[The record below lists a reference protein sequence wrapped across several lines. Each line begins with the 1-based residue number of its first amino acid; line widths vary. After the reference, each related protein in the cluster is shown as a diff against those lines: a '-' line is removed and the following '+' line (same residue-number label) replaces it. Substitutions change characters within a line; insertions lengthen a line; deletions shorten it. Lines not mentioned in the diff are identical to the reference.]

1 MIGIRLSAAVRV
13 HYLRH
18 LFGQSIHVL
27 DSLAPGHAVSTITST
42 SNVLQIGIS
51 EKLGVF
57 VEYSALIVSAL
68 VVAFTFN
75 WELALVTSA
84 GIMAVVLCVGILF
97 PLTVKGQA
105 RQARSETEAAA
116 IASEAFGGI
125 RMIMASGAE
134 QHTAEKYGALVDET
148 KRHARST
155 SPITSF
161 QFAIT
166 VSFNFLSIET
176 QAPTNCCSFSVSLV
190 PLVSLSG
197 MAVGPL
203 PRADWT
209 MLE

>member
-13 HYLRH
+13 NYLRH

-42 SNVLQIGIS
+42 SNVLQIGIY

-68 VVAFTFN
+68 IVAFTFN

-84 GIMAVVLCVGILF
+84 GIMVVVLCVGILF

-105 RQARSETEAAA
+105 RQARSETTAAA

-134 QHTAEKYGALVDET
+134 QHTVEKYGALVDET

-166 VSFNFLSIET
+166 VSFNFLSIKT
-176 QAPTNCCSFSVSLV
+176 
-190 PLVSLSG
+190 
-197 MAVGPL
+197 
-203 PRADWT
+203 
-209 MLE
+209 

>member
-1 MIGIRLSAAVRV
+1 MIGIRLSAAVRM

-18 LFGQSIHVL
+18 LFGQSIQVL

-42 SNVLQIGIS
+42 SNVLQMGIS

-84 GIMAVVLCVGILF
+84 GIMAIILCVGILF

-105 RQARSETEAAA
+105 CQAESETAAAA

-134 QHTAEKYGALVDET
+134 QHTAEKYGELVDET
-148 KRHARST
+148 NRHARSI

-166 VSFNFLSIET
+166 VSFSILSVK
-176 QAPTNCCSFSVSLV
+176 A
-190 PLVSLSG
+190 
-197 MAVGPL
+197 
-203 PRADWT
+203 
-209 MLE
+209 